1 MNPVNQCDIPLRDL
15 TAAEINL
22 KKQHEAMQQAQTQAS
37 VSPQRGIGIG
47 LSKIPNVNP
56 CELAAILY
64 QKRQRLISE
73 LEEVRGAINLLEND
87 EALQKLIRAYQAAG
101 PINV

>member
-1 MNPVNQCDIPLRDL
+1 MNPVNQCDRPL

-22 KKQHEAMQQAQTQAS
+22 KKQAMLQ
-37 VSPQRGIGIG
+37 

-56 CELAAILY
+56 CELATILY
-64 QKRQRLISE
+64 QKRQRLLNE
-73 LEEVRGAINLLEND
+73 LEQVREAINLLEND